1 MHKFKNVS
9 NQGDL
14 DLPLIGRVIVAGEV
28 FEVTADQAELLSAQ
42 PDVWQPVIVKKESTK

>member
-1 MHKFKNVS
+1 MPSFRNDS
-9 NQGDL
+9 PLGDL
-14 DLPLIGRVIVAGEV
+14 ELPLIGRVIAAGEV